1 MSENTPNKYPNR
13 LRELREKRQLTQADV
28 ATILGVKQPTINRH
42 EQGNRS
48 LDGFAIEKYAR
59 FYNVSPYELFVPA
72 DYSVDYTEIEYDSQP
87 GEMPAETES
96 VVFGRTYAV
105 DPITRT
111 FIRKG

>member
-1 MSENTPNKYPNR
+1 MSDNAPNKYPNR

-28 ATILGVKQPTINRH
+28 ALILGVKQPTINRH

-59 FYNVSPYELFVPA
+59 FYNVSPYELFVPV
-72 DYSVDYTEIEYDSQP
+72 DHSVDYVEIDYDTEP
-87 GEMPAETES
+87 GEPEPVIAGLSYEI
-96 VVFGRTYAV
+96 
-105 DPITRT
+105 DPITRS